1 MKPARLHP
9 EIFLNKE
16 EVNLR
21 SKVRISSATINISLV
36 FMVSQP
42 FCPLGSSERHRL
54 KSVQHPLGA

>member
-1 MKPARLHP
+1 MKPVRLHP

-36 FMVSQP
+36 FMVSQA
-42 FCPLGSSERHRL
+42 FCSLGSSKRHRL